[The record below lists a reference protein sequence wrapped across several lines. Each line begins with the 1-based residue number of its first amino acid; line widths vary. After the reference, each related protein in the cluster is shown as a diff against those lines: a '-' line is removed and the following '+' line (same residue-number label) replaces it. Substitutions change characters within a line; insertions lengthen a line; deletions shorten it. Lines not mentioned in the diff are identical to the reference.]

1 MEKGNEE
8 VKEEKKVTKK
18 KVAAKKKTTKN
29 AKPKAKKQS
38 RIKTDAKKEK
48 KKAEIKERIAD
59 NLKGL
64 EAEIKKDI
72 EAQLNRISCRP
83 KKYETEEELQSVI
96 NDYFRSCMKPVLNAR
111 QQPVK
116 DPISGD
122 YIFEFVRPFTMSG
135 LADAL
140 DMDRKTL
147 LNYSNDEKFFH
158 TIERARRR
166 VERFTEEKLFEKETC
181 NGSKFSLS
189 NNFGWSE
196 KNETKIGLE
205 KLEDII

>member
-1 MEKGNEE
+1 MEKEKVE
-8 VKEEKKVTKK
+8 VKKGT
-18 KVAAKKKTTKN
+18 KKKTTKRTT
-29 AKPKAKKQS
+29 KV
-38 RIKTDAKKEK
+38 RKTDLRKAQ
-48 KKAEIKERIAD
+48 KKAEIEEIIND

-64 EAEIKKDI
+64 EKEVREEIEK
-72 EAQLNRISCRP
+72 QLRKTTFKP
-83 KKYETEEELQSVI
+83 KKYETEEELQGVI

-122 YIFEFVRPFTMSG
+122 YIFEMVRPFTMSG
-135 LADAL
+135 LAEAL

-147 LNYSNDEKFFH
+147 LNYSKEAEYFH
-158 TIERARRR
+158 TIERARRK

-196 KNETKIGLE
+196 KNETKIDID
-205 KLEDII
+205 KLEDIL